1 MVECAEMIH
10 QLIATPRQAPD
21 QTVFQSVRIAQREF
35 FDNIINANNF
45 SHHSS

>member
-1 MVECAEMIH
+1 MID
-10 QLIATPRQAPD
+10 QLVTASRQAPD
-21 QTVFQSVRIAQREF
+21 QSVFQSVRIAQREF